1 MSSPASTVSSL
12 IRGRYEVVEIVGR
25 GGQGTVLRA
34 LDVVHQR
41 QVALKVK
48 ALPRNEDRKAALE
61 EARVLFAVRPH
72 PNLALLRE
80 DFVLGDRYYL
90 VMDWI
95 EGQNLR
101 QVLSAEGTPGL
112 SPQRVLDYVRQAG
125 EAVDHLHAH
134 DPPVLHQD
142 LKPANLIR
150 TSEGRI
156 VLVDFGICS
165 PANGIQNVA
174 QGTPDYAAPELF
186 TEGPSPS
193 SDVFSL
199 AATAY
204 TLLTGAPPRPGPP
217 PEVADPAGAAMLPA
231 IRRGLAI
238 DPARRPAS
246 AASLVESLRPERPI
260 APPTGSS
267 VSEGGP
273 FPPPAG
279 SGNAGAGRGLRAKV
293 RRVALVAALP
303 GLLAMGLVAYG
314 PLHAFRS
321 AAHPARPAPTPPLLR
336 SVGDGLA
343 SCPLGYLC
351 AWRSPQFRGGGVG
364 IYGSERNYAKFP
376 EQLRF
381 IAGRAASLYNHGIPA
396 PQEGK
401 PDVIVFAGTDF
412 QGSSLCL
419 PNGQSYPSL
428 PVPAASANS
437 NLWVQSC

>member
-1 MSSPASTVSSL
+1 VSSPASTVSSL
-12 IRGRYEVVEIVGR
+12 IRGRYEVLEIVGR

-95 EGQNLR
+95 EGKNLR
-101 QVLSAEGTPGL
+101 QVLSDEGSPGL
-112 SPQRVLDYVRQAG
+112 SPQQVLDYVRQAG

-150 TSEGRI
+150 TPEGRV

-165 PANGIQNVA
+165 PATDIRSVA
-174 QGTPDYAAPELF
+174 RGTPDYAAPELSA
-186 TEGPSPS
+186 EGPSRS

-204 TLLTGAPPRPGPP
+204 TLLTGAPPRPGPA
-217 PEVADPAGAAMLPA
+217 PEFADPAGARLLEA

-246 AASLVESLRPERPI
+246 AASLVASLQPERPRP
-260 APPTGSS
+260 APL
-267 VSEGGP
+267 
-273 FPPPAG
+273 PAG
-279 SGNAGAGRGLRAKV
+279 SADAAARRGLRAKL
-293 RRVALVAALP
+293 RRIALVAAMP
-303 GLLAMGLVAYG
+303 GLLAVCLVALG
-314 PLHAFRS
+314 PLHAFRP
-321 AAHPARPAPTPPLLR
+321 APHAARPAPTPLLLR

-364 IYGSERNYAKFP
+364 IYGTERNYARFP

-381 IAGRAASLYNHGIPA
+381 IAGQAASVYNHGIPA
-396 PQEGK
+396 PREGK
-401 PDVIVFAGTDF
+401 PDVVVFTGTDF

-419 PNGQSYPSL
+419 PNGRSYPSL
-428 PVPAASANS
+428 PAAATSPNS

>member
-1 MSSPASTVSSL
+1 MSFTASPVRAV
-12 IRGRYEVVEIVGR
+12 IRGRYEVLDVVGR
-25 GGQGTVLRA
+25 GGQGTVMRA

-41 QVALKVK
+41 KVALKVK

-101 QVLSAEGTPGL
+101 QVLSAEGAPGL
-112 SPQRVLDYVRQAG
+112 SPEQVLDYVGQAG

-165 PANGIQNVA
+165 PARDIRMVA

-204 TLLTGAPPRPGPP
+204 ALLTGAPPRPGPP
-217 PEVADPAGAAMLPA
+217 PDVADPAIATMLQA

-238 DPARRPAS
+238 DPARRPSS
-246 AASLVESLRPERPI
+246 AASLVESLRP
-260 APPTGSS
+260 APPPAAPAASP
-267 VSEGGP
+267 VSEGGLLS
-273 FPPPAG
+273 AG
-279 SGNAGAGRGLRAKV
+279 SGNAAARTGLRAKM

-303 GLLAMGLVAYG
+303 GLLALGLVAYG

-321 AAHPARPAPTPPLLR
+321 AVHPARPSPPLLR
-336 SVGDGLA
+336 PVDDGLV

-351 AWRSPQFRGGGVG
+351 AWRSPQFRSGGVG
-364 IYGSERNYAKFP
+364 IYGNEHNYAKFP

-381 IAGRAASLYNHGIPA
+381 IAGQAASVYNHGIPA

-401 PDVIVFAGTDF
+401 PDVIIFTGTDF

-419 PNGQSYPSL
+419 PNGQSYPS
-428 PVPAASANS
+428 
-437 NLWVQSC
+437 

>member
-1 MSSPASTVSSL
+1 VSSPVSTVSSP
-12 IRGRYEVVEIVGR
+12 IRGRYEVLDIVGR
-25 GGQGTVLRA
+25 GGQGTVMRA

-41 QVALKVK
+41 HVALKVK
-48 ALPRNEDRKAALE
+48 ALPQGEDRKAGLE

-80 DFVLGDRYYL
+80 DFVLEDRYYL

-95 EGQNLR
+95 EGRNLR

-112 SPQRVLDYVRQAG
+112 PPERVLDYVRQAG

-142 LKPANLIR
+142 LKPSNFIL

-165 PANGIQNVA
+165 PARSIGSVA
-174 QGTPDYAAPELF
+174 RLTPDYAAPEVF
-186 TEGPSPS
+186 TDGPSPS

-204 TLLTGAPPRPGPP
+204 ALLTGAPPRPGVP
-217 PEVADPAGAAMLPA
+217 PEVAGTAGAAMIQA

-238 DPARRPAS
+238 DPARRPPS
-246 AASLVESLRPERPI
+246 AASLVESMQPERP
-260 APPTGSS
+260 GSGS
-267 VSEGGP
+267 
-273 FPPPAG
+273 PPAPG
-279 SGNAGAGRGLRAKV
+279 GRLRAK
-293 RRVALVAALP
+293 RRRFALAAALP
-303 GLLAMGLVAYG
+303 GLLAISLLAYG

-321 AAHPARPAPTPPLLR
+321 GARPARAAATPLLR
-336 SVGDGLA
+336 PVGEGLA

-351 AWRSPQFRGGGVG
+351 AWQAPQFRGGGVG
-364 IYGSERNYAKFP
+364 IFGNERDFAKFP

-381 IAGRAASLYNHGIPA
+381 IAGRAASFYNHGIPA
-396 PQEGK
+396 PQEGR
-401 PDVIVFAGTDF
+401 PDVMVFAGTDF
-412 QGSSLCL
+412 QGARVCL
-419 PNGQSYPSL
+419 PNGQSLPS
-428 PVPAASANS
+428 VPAPLAATSASS
-437 NLWVQSC
+437 DLWLASC